1 MLDDFVI
8 NRDPKPLYRQV
19 INRLLHLLARY
30 LPGISSTRVFLHKL
44 RGVKING
51 KPAIGADVYIDDA
64 FPEDIEIN
72 DGAQISIRAVLVSHF
87 RGRGKIIIG
96 KNAFIGP
103 HSVILKN
110 VEIGEGAV
118 VMAGSVVNKNV
129 PPFTMVGGAPS
140 AIPLAKSSCH
150 LGYGKDF
157 KTFMLSLKP
166 LEKG

>member
-1 MLDDFVI
+1 MLDDFI
-8 NRDPKPLYRQV
+8 TPWEAKPLYRRLM
-19 INRLLHLLARY
+19 IRLLHLLARHS
-30 LPGISSTRVFLHKL
+30 PGRTSIRVFLHKL

-129 PPFTMVGGAPS
+129 PPFTMVGGVS
-140 AIPLAKSSCH
+140 AVPLAKSSRH
-150 LGYGKDF
+150 LGVGQDF
-157 KTFMLSLKP
+157 NRFKLSLKP
-166 LEKG
+166 LEKA